1 MAPAP
6 PGAGHSTPDGND
18 VDKLIAKA
26 DVLLEALPY
35 MRRFAGRTVVIKYG
49 GHAMLDDTLK
59 SGFAEDVVLLKSLG
73 LRPVIVHGGGPQIE
87 EALKRHGIPTRF
99 VRGMRVTDEA
109 TMEIVEMVL
118 GGQINKGI
126 VALIHQHGGKA
137 VGLTGKDGRLLVAE
151 KMKVRVEEKGK
162 KTVEVDAGMVG
173 RITAINPEI
182 LEHIDGTDFIPVIAP
197 IATDDAGRTWNVN
210 ADVAAAEIACGLKA
224 DKLILLTDVAGIKD
238 AAGNVQSIL
247 TATDAR
253 RQVRAGSIAAGM
265 VPKVECAIDAL
276 EGGVGQVHII
286 DGRVRHAVLLEIFT
300 DRGVGTEVRLDAARA
315 IATGADTTVRAK
327 KAAASATAGKAP
339 ARRSKTAAASA
350 RPKSKAA
357 PR

>member
-1 MAPAP
+1 VFPEEVAAL
-6 PGAGHSTPDGND
+6 
-18 VDKLIAKA
+18 KELIAKA

-35 MRRFAGRTVVIKYG
+35 MRRFAGRVVVIKYG
-49 GHAMLDDTLK
+49 GHAMLDDALK

-87 EALKRHGIPTRF
+87 EALKRHGIASKF

-126 VALIHQHGGKA
+126 VAMIHKHGGKA

-151 KMKVRVEEKGK
+151 KLLVRVQEKGRK
-162 KTVEVDAGMVG
+162 AETVDVG
-173 RITAINPEI
+173 LVGDIIAINPEI

-197 IATDDAGRTWNVN
+197 IATDEEGRTYNVN
-210 ADVAAAEIACGLKA
+210 ADVAAAEIARGLKA
-224 DKLILLTDVAGIKD
+224 EKLILLTDVAGIKD
-238 AAGNVQSIL
+238 ASGQVQSL
-247 TATDAR
+247 LSAAEAKL
-253 RQVRAGSIAAGM
+253 QVQAGSIAAGM

-300 DRGVGTEVRLDAARA
+300 DKGVGTEVLLELPGAKGSAAAAR
-315 IATGADTTVRAK
+315 
-327 KAAASATAGKAP
+327 KAP
-339 ARRSKTAAASA
+339 ATRPPARKPAASKA
-350 RPKSKAA
+350 KAKRP
-357 PR
+357 